1 MTPCSRGRVVLTVS
15 PTTTNQEVLAVSA
28 ILHTFLRA
36 ANIHILKITS
46 TVYKP
51 IWRLLHVAKCD
62 RLIKTMASK
71 PLRRVM
77 LLMTPWGMIQ
87 MYLLP
92 HYIHHIWGHS
102 KSPSLFYHLKTP
114 RAGLRMKFCEV
125 VDSLNSLP
133 KNAWKKSEEEREYLR
148 GMLERA
154 MIMGFILT

>member
-102 KSPSLFYHLKTP
+102 KAPHCSIISK
-114 RAGLRMKFCEV
+114 LREQVLEWNSVRWLIAWTAYRKMHERKVRRRENIWEV
-125 VDSLNSLP
+125 C
-133 KNAWKKSEEEREYLR
+133 WKGRW
-148 GMLERA
+148 
-154 MIMGFILT
+154 